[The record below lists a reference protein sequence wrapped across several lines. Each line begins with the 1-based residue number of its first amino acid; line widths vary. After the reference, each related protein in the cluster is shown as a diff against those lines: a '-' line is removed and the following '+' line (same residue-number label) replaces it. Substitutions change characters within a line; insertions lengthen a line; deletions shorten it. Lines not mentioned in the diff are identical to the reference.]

1 MCPFCFWS
9 WGFWPWNWGG
19 VIMMI
24 FWAVILVVLFAFLFR
39 WLGGER
45 HEKTEGRTSN
55 KKALEILKERFARGE
70 ITEEEYERMKRRIQ
84 DE

>member
-19 VIMMI
+19 LIMMI
-24 FWAVILVVLFAFLFR
+24 FWVVILVVLFVFFFR

-45 HEKTEGRTSN
+45 HERVERTDR
-55 KKALEILKERFARGE
+55 ALEILKERFARGE
-70 ITEEEYERMKRRIQ
+70 ITEEEYERMKRKIQ
-84 DE
+84 NG

>member
-19 VIMMI
+19 LIMMI
-24 FWAVILVVLFAFLFR
+24 FWAVILVVLFVFLFR

-45 HEKTEGRTSN
+45 HERVGRTDR
-55 KKALEILKERFARGE
+55 ALEILKERFARGE
-70 ITEEEYERMKRRIQ
+70 ITEEEYERMRGKIQ
-84 DE
+84 NG